1 MFKNIVFDL
10 GGVVLG
16 RDFNRFDEIVGDH
29 FSFFRQDKFP
39 DYWHDFDRGTRTK
52 QEVAE
57 ALAADANV
65 SIEEANNLIDK
76 VLELL
81 SEVPET
87 CDLVRRLKEAGCR
100 CYILSN
106 MPKEYWAEIEKFPV
120 AKYFDGA
127 VISSHEQLL
136 KPERAI
142 YERLLERYDLN
153 PAETL
158 FTDDKKTNLLA
169 AEELGINTIHFAS
182 PDTTPEEIY
191 RLATE

>member
-1 MFKNIVFDL
+1 MYKNIVFDL

-57 ALAADANV
+57 ALSADAGV
-65 SIEEANNLIDK
+65 SIEEANGLIDK

-127 VISSHEQLL
+127 VISSHEHLL

-142 YERLLERYDLN
+142 YERLLDRYSLD

-169 AEELGINTIHFAS
+169 AETLGISTIHFAS

>member
-1 MFKNIVFDL
+1 MYKNIVFDL

-65 SIEEANNLIDK
+65 SIEEANGLIDK

-87 CDLVRRLKEAGCR
+87 CGLVRRLKEAGCR

-142 YERLLERYDLN
+142 YERLLERYDLD

-169 AEELGINTIHFAS
+169 AEEVGIHTIHFAS

>member
-1 MFKNIVFDL
+1 M
-10 GGVVLG
+10 G

-65 SIEEANNLIDK
+65 SIEEANGLIDK

-127 VISSHEQLL
+127 VISSHEHLL

-142 YERLLERYDLN
+142 YERLLEKYDLN

-169 AEELGINTIHFAS
+169 AEELGINTIHFAN

>member
-1 MFKNIVFDL
+1 MYKNVVFDL

-57 ALAADANV
+57 ALAADAEV

-120 AKYFDGA
+120 ANYFDGA

-142 YERLLERYDLN
+142 YERLLERYNLN

-169 AEELGINTIHFAS
+169 AEEVGIHTIHFVS
-182 PDTTPEEIY
+182 PDTTPEEIF
-191 RLATE
+191 RLVTE